1 MSLAQTTLF
10 FVRVKFP
17 VKMIAMQESNMQ
29 YAETVVNKEELPISV
44 VQTILLEIVMY
55 LIHRIFIL
63 TKGHSA
69 LTVYAQRIT
78 AQSWYHT
85 ITKLWAE
92 CAGTVMPGEPL
103 FSLAFHI
110 LEGSKSLSSSK
121 FIRREKL
128 SFTASISSK
137 EQGLRIQR
145 FPRASGSSSKYFFIY

>member
-78 AQSWYHT
+78 AQS
-85 ITKLWAE
+85 
-92 CAGTVMPGEPL
+92 
-103 FSLAFHI
+103 
-110 LEGSKSLSSSK
+110 
-121 FIRREKL
+121 
-128 SFTASISSK
+128 
-137 EQGLRIQR
+137 
-145 FPRASGSSSKYFFIY
+145 